1 MKKVLILLIIFVTMF
16 TAPLTVYAADEVD
29 FKELFDNHQSIMLI
43 IHPITG
49 DIYYANAAAAEFYGY
64 PLETLI
70 EMNIND
76 INTLSPKEV
85 ADERLRALKEEREFF
100 IFKHRLA
107 NGEIKTVH
115 VYSYPM
121 DINGETY
128 LFSIVIDQ
136 TEFILLEDRQNNLTL
151 IIILLL
157 IAVALIT
164 SAGLIVISQKN
175 KSLKESERFKA
186 LQDISFGGVV
196 IHDQGIVLDCNK
208 RLLAITGYDY
218 EELVGMKGPLLIA
231 AETRDYVTNYIKS
244 GYELPYETKGIRK
257 NGEIYPLIIESKST
271 PYRGKQVMITE
282 FRDITEIKKVEAE
295 SIRMGMQWDRLIHE
309 MPLGFNLREMVWD
322 EKGNPI
328 NYRFLDINDAYQT
341 MTGLKKED
349 IIGKLATE
357 IIPEIEPSWIEK
369 YGEVVLKKETM
380 AIDDYSRG
388 LKKYFRVVS
397 YPYIDDKFIVIA
409 EDITDRKFQEKVLIE
424 KESEKGRIIDSLPG
438 VYFQCKLD
446 SNWTMLYMSEQCEK
460 LTGYQPIDF
469 INNKKLSFN
478 DLIIPKYKDYL
489 MKSWLESKKHDQTN
503 NDEYEIIKKDG
514 TTAWIWEK
522 GKTFIRN
529 GEWLIEGFLMD
540 ITVEKQIEEKV
551 IYASNHDSLTGLPN
565 RRYFDDKLKELDNPK
580 NYPLVITMMD
590 IDGLKLIND
599 TYGHFVGDQAIKKV
613 ADMLTK
619 FCLEPTIVSRIGGDE
634 FLILSPKAT
643 LETYKPKLDDLIT
656 KISQIKIKEIQL
668 SLSFGTAVKNDQS
681 MRIDDVIT
689 EAENHMYSNKVLR
702 SQSSRNQAISA
713 IFNSLKEKHD
723 EERKHSDR
731 VSRYCAMMGEKLNL
745 SENERLELEFAGRMH
760 DIGKITIPD
769 HILNKPGKL
778 TEDEWEIMKAHTTNG
793 YQILRSADKYSKLAE
808 YALTHHERIDGKG
821 YPQGL
826 KGDEI
831 PLFSRIISICD
842 AYEAMTSDRSYRKA
856 FTKEVAIEELKRCAG
871 TQFDSK
877 LVNVFINE
885 VIVNE

>member
-1 MKKVLILLIIFVTMF
+1 MF

-409 EDITDRKFQEKVLIE
+409 EDITDRKFQEKV
-424 KESEKGRIIDSLPG
+424 
-438 VYFQCKLD
+438 
-446 SNWTMLYMSEQCEK
+446 
-460 LTGYQPIDF
+460 
-469 INNKKLSFN
+469 
-478 DLIIPKYKDYL
+478 
-489 MKSWLESKKHDQTN
+489 
-503 NDEYEIIKKDG
+503 
-514 TTAWIWEK
+514 
-522 GKTFIRN
+522 
-529 GEWLIEGFLMD
+529 
-540 ITVEKQIEEKV
+540 
-551 IYASNHDSLTGLPN
+551 
-565 RRYFDDKLKELDNPK
+565 
-580 NYPLVITMMD
+580 
-590 IDGLKLIND
+590 
-599 TYGHFVGDQAIKKV
+599 
-613 ADMLTK
+613 
-619 FCLEPTIVSRIGGDE
+619 
-634 FLILSPKAT
+634 
-643 LETYKPKLDDLIT
+643 
-656 KISQIKIKEIQL
+656 
-668 SLSFGTAVKNDQS
+668 
-681 MRIDDVIT
+681 
-689 EAENHMYSNKVLR
+689 
-702 SQSSRNQAISA
+702 
-713 IFNSLKEKHD
+713 
-723 EERKHSDR
+723 
-731 VSRYCAMMGEKLNL
+731 
-745 SENERLELEFAGRMH
+745 
-760 DIGKITIPD
+760 
-769 HILNKPGKL
+769 
-778 TEDEWEIMKAHTTNG
+778 
-793 YQILRSADKYSKLAE
+793 
-808 YALTHHERIDGKG
+808 
-821 YPQGL
+821 
-826 KGDEI
+826 
-831 PLFSRIISICD
+831 
-842 AYEAMTSDRSYRKA
+842 
-856 FTKEVAIEELKRCAG
+856 
-871 TQFDSK
+871 
-877 LVNVFINE
+877 
-885 VIVNE
+885 

>member
-1 MKKVLILLIIFVTMF
+1 MF

-503 NDEYEIIKKDG
+503 NVEYEIIKKDG

>member
-503 NDEYEIIKKDG
+503 NVEYEIIKKDG